1 MVGFALSL
9 LVAALHAVFFVVE
22 SFLWTG
28 KTVRRRFG
36 MTPEQAEATKVLA
49 ANQGVYN
56 GALAAALAWAT
67 VAGER
72 ATVLALLAFVVVV
85 GVYGGATAKRSIFFV
100 QALPGAPLRL
110 GCLHGGAV
118 ALALNWLAV

>member
-100 QALPGAPLRL
+100 QALPGA
-110 GCLHGGAV
+110 V